1 MSVEKR
7 MFDSCVSKW
16 KGFWRLRLM
25 YSTHE
30 LCSKVDEKL
39 PNLSLVGW
47 KVHSLVE
54 RGMVHSGEVLGTLR
68 GGVSSGSVYI
78 AY

>member
-1 MSVEKR
+1 
-7 MFDSCVSKW
+7 
-16 KGFWRLRLM
+16 M